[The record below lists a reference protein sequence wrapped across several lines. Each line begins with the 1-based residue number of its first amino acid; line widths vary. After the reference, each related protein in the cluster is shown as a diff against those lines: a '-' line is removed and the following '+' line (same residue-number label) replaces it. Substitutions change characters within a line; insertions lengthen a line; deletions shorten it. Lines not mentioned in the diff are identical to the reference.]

1 LYETIYLLITI
12 VKTILMIFIIFTKY
26 SIASYKEF
34 LKHIQFELHSI

>member
-12 VKTILMIFIIFTKY
+12 IKTILTILIISTKH

-34 LKHIQFELHSI
+34 LKHI